1 VIELELEKGSV
12 TAMVQ
17 GSRDAPYLVRM
28 RFSMLSSTD
37 WKKVMR
43 AIGEDPALGGPLLL
57 GEMPENI
64 EDAFREQ
71 ELSLFPTA
79 SGDLKAACSCPDQA
93 NPCKHVAAVYYLLAQ
108 EFDRDPFL
116 IFRLR
121 GMDRTEIATA
131 LADTPAARATVV
143 PPPPRPTA
151 PSEPSP
157 TPRSEEPEEA
167 EMSERAQA
175 SVLTQAVEYVPEPAV
190 PEPLPTDA
198 HEFWAGGDEAPGAPG
213 EVRIPTI
220 HAALSKR
227 LGGFSFWRGEA
238 GCDALME
245 RIYQNASLAGLDV
258 FLCESDAGQR
268 S

>member
-1 VIELELEKGSV
+1 
-12 TAMVQ
+12 MVQ

-43 AIGEDPALGGPLLL
+43 ACGEDPALGGPLFV
-57 GEMPENI
+57 GEMPDAI
-64 EDAFREQ
+64 EEAFREQ

-121 GMDRTEIATA
+121 GMDRTEIAAA
-131 LADTPAARATVV
+131 LADTPAARAAAV

-151 PSEPSP
+151 PSEPP
-157 TPRSEEPEEA
+157 PAPLSEESSQPETADAAEA
-167 EMSERAQA
+167 RRVLVLARRGRLRRVDGAHLPERVAGRA
-175 SVLTQAVEYVPEPAV
+175 RRVPVRVGSRRAVVKT
-190 PEPLPTDA
+190 LPSRRTSRPDA
-198 HEFWAGGDEAPGAPG
+198 
-213 EVRIPTI
+213 
-220 HAALSKR
+220 
-227 LGGFSFWRGEA
+227 
-238 GCDALME
+238 
-245 RIYQNASLAGLDV
+245 
-258 FLCESDAGQR
+258 
-268 S
+268 

>member
-1 VIELELEKGSV
+1 VLEGFEVGRRLGRGRTYARQGQVIELELEKV

-43 AIGEDPALGGPLLL
+43 ACGEDPALGGPLFV
-57 GEMPENI
+57 GEMPDAI
-64 EDAFREQ
+64 EEAFREQ

-121 GMDRTEIATA
+121 GMDRTEIAAA
-131 LADTPAARATVV
+131 LADTPAARAAAV

-151 PSEPSP
+151 PSEPP
-157 TPRSEEPEEA
+157 PAPLSEESSQPETADAAEA
-167 EMSERAQA
+167 LVEKRA
-175 SVLTQAVEYVPEPAV
+175 LEYVPEPPAPRRVLVLARRGRLRRVDGAHLPERVAGRARRVPVRVGSRRAV
-190 PEPLPTDA
+190 VKTLPSRRTSRPDA
-198 HEFWAGGDEAPGAPG
+198 
-213 EVRIPTI
+213 
-220 HAALSKR
+220 
-227 LGGFSFWRGEA
+227 
-238 GCDALME
+238 
-245 RIYQNASLAGLDV
+245 
-258 FLCESDAGQR
+258 
-268 S
+268 

>member
-1 VIELELEKGSV
+1 
-12 TAMVQ
+12 MVQ

-28 RFSMLSSTD
+28 HFSMLSSTD

-43 AIGEDPALGGPLLL
+43 AIGEDPALGGNLLA

-121 GMDRTEIATA
+121 GMDRTEIATV
-131 LADTPAARATVV
+131 LADTPAARAAAV

-151 PSEPSP
+151 PSERAP
-157 TPRSEEPEEA
+157 TPRLEEPAQPETPAVAAGFREERPPA
-167 EMSERAQA
+167 PE
-175 SVLTQAVEYVPEPAV
+175 PEPAA

-198 HEFWAGGDEAPGAPG
+198 HEFWAGGDTSPDAPG
-213 EVRIPTI
+213 EVRIPTTP
-220 HAALSKR
+220 AALSKR
-227 LGGFSFWRGEA
+227 LGGFSFWRGEV
-238 GCDALME
+238 GCDAVME
-245 RIYQNASLAGLDV
+245 RIYQNASLAGLYV
-258 FLCESDAGQR
+258 FLCESEANER
-268 S
+268 P

>member
-1 VIELELEKGSV
+1 
-12 TAMVQ
+12 MVQ

-43 AIGEDPALGGPLLL
+43 AIGEDPALGGPLLA

-64 EDAFREQ
+64 EDTFREQ

-121 GMDRTEIATA
+121 GMDRAEIAA
-131 LADTPAARATVV
+131 VLADTPAARAAAV

-151 PSEPSP
+151 PSEPAP
-157 TPRSEEPEEA
+157 ALRSEEPDRPETAEA
-167 EMSERAQA
+167 AEA
-175 SVLTQAVEYVPEPAV
+175 LVEAGPPEGAPEPAA

-198 HEFWAGGDEAPGAPG
+198 HDFWAGGNEAPGEPG

-227 LGGFSFWRGEA
+227 LGGFSFWRGEV

-245 RIYQNASLAGLDV
+245 RIYQNASLAGLEV
-258 FLCESDAGQR
+258 FLCESEASER

>member
-1 VIELELEKGSV
+1 
-12 TAMVQ
+12 MVQ

-43 AIGEDPALGGPLLL
+43 AIGEDPALGGPLFV
-57 GEMPENI
+57 GEMPDNI

-121 GMDRTEIATA
+121 GMDRTEIATS
-131 LADTPAARATVV
+131 LADTPAARAAAV
-143 PPPPRPTA
+143 PPPPRPTE
-151 PSEPSP
+151 PSEPP
-157 TPRSEEPEEA
+157 PAPRSEESSRPDTAEAEEA
-167 EMSERAQA
+167 PAGERPP
-175 SVLTQAVEYVPEPAV
+175 EYVPEPAV

-198 HEFWAGGDEAPGAPG
+198 HDFWAGGDGAAGAPS

-258 FLCESDAGQR
+258 FLCESEASER
-268 S
+268 P